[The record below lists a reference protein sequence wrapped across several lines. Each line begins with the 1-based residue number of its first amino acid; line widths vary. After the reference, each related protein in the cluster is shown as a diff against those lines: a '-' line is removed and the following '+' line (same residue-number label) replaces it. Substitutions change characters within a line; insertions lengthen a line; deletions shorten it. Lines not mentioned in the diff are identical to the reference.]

1 MNEKHRFPPLDLLKA
16 THTFPGAY
24 TFKVIGEN
32 QNSFPQRVMEAALMA
47 APDSDPKTS
56 IRETDSGKHMAVT
69 LEVKAQSAEKV
80 IRIYE
85 ELVKLSGT
93 VLVL

>member
-1 MNEKHRFPPLDLLKA
+1 MNDKLRFPPLELLKA

-32 QNSFPQRVMEAALMA
+32 QNSFPHRVVEATLMA
-47 APDSDPKTS
+47 VPDCEPKHT

-69 LEVKAQSAEKV
+69 LEVRVESAEKI

-85 ELVKLSGT
+85 QLVKLSGT